1 MHQSKLGRKKGH
13 RERTLRNLATS
24 LFLYEKVVTTVAKA
38 HAVVP
43 MVERLITKARS
54 GDIAGR
60 RAVLAE
66 LFDVNAVRKLF
77 TDLERR
83 QGGRSFGFTRI
94 TKLPARHGDGAVRA
108 SLELLFTPLETV
120 LADESN
126 TTVKVRKATPK
137 DSESI
142 TK

>member
-1 MHQSKLGRKKGH
+1 MSQFKLGRKQGH
-13 RERTLRNLATS
+13 RDRTLRNLATS
-24 LFLYEKVVTTVAKA
+24 LFLYEKVVTTKAKA

-43 MVERLITKARS
+43 MVERLITKART

-77 TDLERR
+77 TDLEKR
-83 QGGRSFGFTRI
+83 QGNRTSGFTRI
-94 TKLPARHGDGAVRA
+94 TKLPARHGDGAPLA

-120 LADESN
+120 FADESQ
-126 TTVKVRKATPK
+126 TKVSVRKTTK
-137 DSESI
+137 KSE
-142 TK
+142 TTAE

>member
-1 MHQSKLGRKKGH
+1 MSQFKLGRKQGH
-13 RERTLRNLATS
+13 RDRTLRNLATS
-24 LFLYEKVVTTVAKA
+24 LFLYEKVVTTKAKA

-54 GDIAGR
+54 GEIAGR

-77 TDLERR
+77 LDLEKR
-83 QGGRSFGFTRI
+83 QGGRTSGFTRI
-94 TKLPARHGDGAVRA
+94 TKLPARHGDGAPLA

-120 LADESN
+120 LADESQ
-126 TTVKVRKATPK
+126 TKVRVRKT
-137 DSESI
+137 
-142 TK
+142 TKKIEPSAE